1 MEKNDIIRIT
11 VNNIDVEAIVI
22 DVVANYFD
30 DEENRV
36 VKYLCYG
43 QNRLFIMTK
52 KSTIVGDESTFE
64 LTKVVCEYAILPEID
79 NSVKHYIN
87 N

>member
-1 MEKNDIIRIT
+1 MKKNDIIRVT
-11 VNNIDVEAIVI
+11 VNNVEVEAIVVDI
-22 DVVANYFD
+22 VAIYFD

-52 KSTIVGDESTFE
+52 TSPIVCNESTFE

-79 NSVKHYIN
+79 NAVKHYIN
-87 N
+87 I